1 VAGRGTPVF
10 DHPNLRV
17 MITPTEHL
25 LAMKVRAARAVRD
38 TDDVRVLL
46 RELKLTKVSQVKK
59 IVEKYFADEPL
70 SARSLALI
78 EEVLSE

>member
-1 VAGRGTPVF
+1 
-10 DHPNLRV
+10 LRV
-17 MITPTEHL
+17 MVTPIEHL

-38 TDDVRVLL
+38 ADDVRVLL
-46 RELKLTKVSQVKK
+46 RELKLTKVVQVKK

-78 EEVLSE
+78 EEVLGE